1 MALKP
6 KGKDVANSAA
16 IHSSED
22 TLSASTSPGRS
33 NGNSKVIPGPRL
45 GVYRP
50 CARCRLKKT
59 KCDRL
64 RPSCSSC
71 AKGGSDALCVYDND
85 EPGDGSDY
93 ESITSTP
100 IAAPSSINS
109 KKDSDQQNRRR
120 PVGSGYENG
129 QESRSSN
136 SNGNGNGN
144 LSNYDSSTDS
154 RMDTTSTQLS
164 TTAIERAP
172 HAEPPQKKLKTGAG
186 TSEAI
191 TPSPLRSSITTN
203 REPVPRE
210 TESALDENVDI
221 ESIDAVDDQDISGL
235 SIADATLERANSEI
249 NQDDIPDTME
259 VGRNPVSTGAA
270 KSKKQTKGLSTSTS
284 GVGTGAHTKIM
295 VELPTV
301 RPSPMFVINKS
312 QRARKWGRSSAI
324 VQTLGG
330 EISIPLWISD
340 QDMLLNEPR
349 PYFMQ
354 RVYPMSTLP
363 SPFGPSSTSATA
375 TNLARLAVLN
385 QMDNNGYDTPER
397 GTTPESGEGSPA
409 PPSSQLMKMKK
420 KKRIPKQGVPVNSH
434 NNEDDDVD
442 SATTTTSITGAK
454 RKRGPLS
461 TAPGSSTITG
471 VGDDDAGDSSARST
485 PAPTSKP
492 RPIPTRPR
500 MYPCSFDGCGK
511 SFMDKFH
518 LKRHETRHVTQ
529 VIVCGIDGCTKAYD
543 SISTMRRHQSMI
555 HKERKEEIAAAAAA
569 AAVAAA
575 ASASASASVTRS
587 GTVEV
592 EEGEED
598 GESEISGSSPSPS
611 SVTYTAMSSP
621 ARD

>member
-16 IHSSED
+16 IHSSDD

-85 EPGDGSDY
+85 EPGDGSDF
-93 ESITSTP
+93 ESITPTP
-100 IAAPSSINS
+100 IAAPSSIGS
-109 KKDSDQQNRRR
+109 KKDSDQQNRRK

-144 LSNYDSSTDS
+144 LSNYDSSSTDS
-154 RMDTTSTQLS
+154 RMDTTLTQLS
-164 TTAIERAP
+164 TTSIERAP

-210 TESALDENVDI
+210 IESALDENVDI

-235 SIADATLERANSEI
+235 SIADATLERAHSEI

-259 VGRNPVSTGAA
+259 VRRNPVSTGAA

-301 RPSPMFVINKS
+301 RPSPMFVNKS

-397 GTTPESGEGSPA
+397 GTTPESGE
-409 PPSSQLMKMKK
+409 
-420 KKRIPKQGVPVNSH
+420 
-434 NNEDDDVD
+434 DDDVD

-461 TAPGSSTITG
+461 TAPGSSTTTG

-598 GESEISGSSPSPS
+598 GGSEISGSSPSPS